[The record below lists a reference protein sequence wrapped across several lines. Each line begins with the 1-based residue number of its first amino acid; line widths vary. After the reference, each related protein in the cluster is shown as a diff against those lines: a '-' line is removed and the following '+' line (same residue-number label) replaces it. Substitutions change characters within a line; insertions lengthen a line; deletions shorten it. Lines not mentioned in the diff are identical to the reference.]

1 MTTTMF
7 KIKVVGDPLK
17 LKKAK
22 KLVNV
27 GYAMKDGIAIY
38 KTLSFTTKE
47 EVETYLK
54 ECGVEFETVSKLSA
68 PVAK

>member
-7 KIKVVGDPLK
+7 KIKVTGDPLK

-22 KLVNV
+22 KLVNA

-38 KTLSFTTKE
+38 RTLSFTTKE
-47 EVETYLK
+47 EVEEYLK
-54 ECGVEFETVSKLSA
+54 ECGVEFESVSKLSVA
-68 PVAK
+68 PK